1 MNKITKLRPSSSSGA
16 VDTITT
22 QARRAFGI
30 GIAAMVAA
38 LLVIIHMT
46 YLIVRYGYWQM
57 YYVIGTVVLFIAL
70 SFAAVLFSRRGRAT
84 LSGWLIISGIFITV
98 VVLSLFVRNIGGEVS
113 IIGLF
118 AILYVAI
125 ETLPQRQV
133 QWATFL
139 GVLALVLTRLLDAF
153 PLLSTASDA
162 SLERVIQITVVIAL
176 FILSILIIREFSSL
190 SLTNKLLVTFLVVA
204 LVVTYSANYFNQNRI
219 SSTLTDNAG
228 NTLNSLVK
236 NQAQA
241 IGDVL
246 ASELNS
252 LTSLSLGSFM
262 QTQVLAANAKYPSDP
277 GEILKTVSDNDRLWK
292 EALAAQKFSEPL
304 IRASLNNDIAEELKL
319 FTSIFPSNYDM
330 SLTDVYGGL
339 LASTG
344 LVSSYYQ
351 GIQFWWQTTNNNGT
365 GQVYISAPV
374 YESSLKKNV
383 IIIAIPVRDRDT
395 QKVIGILRTTYVL
408 TAIED
413 LVNNIRVGQTGFAN
427 IYFPSAPTQYIRDGQ
442 LLLADTDFL
451 DQVSKISGNSYGE
464 IVYQGKQSYV
474 SQASIQPATP
484 NQQIEKIGWWLVVQ
498 QDRSE
503 LLAPITRQTQQAD
516 LLSSLIVGVVSG
528 LAILLAQFL
537 AGPILRL
544 TQTAEQIRTGDLTA
558 RASVEADDEV
568 GNLASSFNSMTYQLR
583 QTLQGL
589 EHRVTERTRELTL
602 SAQVSRALSQ
612 ERDLDQLLST
622 AVNMIQET
630 FSLYYTQ
637 IYLTDPTGRV
647 LLLKSGYGEVGEEL
661 IRRAHRLPVGAGSIN
676 GEAAF
681 EKKPVLVSDTTSS
694 ATFKPN
700 PLLPNT
706 RSEMAVPLLVGY
718 QLVGVLDMQSEQVG
732 AFSGESLPAFESLAG
747 QLAVAVENASLFDQ
761 AQTARL
767 EMETQARRLTREG
780 WQGFLDAIERKER
793 IGFSFE
799 EKKVYPLEG
808 QMVSPI
814 PAPNSLSVPIEVIG
828 EQLGTIQF
836 EKEDPGSW
844 SEDDR
849 TLVSSVATQIA
860 RQIDNLRLLAQAEQ
874 YRREAESAARQLTR
888 EGWSDFIKELDETN
902 LGFVYD
908 QQQVLPAVENPSED
922 GSATIV
928 QPIEIRGEKLGEISL
943 DGVQLADEKSV
954 ELIATITNRLAEHI
968 ESLRLSAQTHS
979 ALMDTEALYSIIA
992 RINSAES
999 YGDILTTLSEATL
1012 FSEADQ
1018 LMIMGIFDRPMSE
1031 TQVPEWIFPVAHKS
1045 NDDIEIAQR
1054 YPFNAFESVPHTLFT
1069 EQPAILRNLNNDHR
1083 LDKVTRTLFKEVFNS
1098 QSSIIVPLVLG
1109 NQIIGF
1115 FQGYFSNLTEFPDH
1129 EIHRLVAVA
1138 GQVAIA
1144 VQSLIL
1150 LEQAQARA
1158 RQEQRIREVSAQ
1170 VFSAVDVNA
1179 IMQKAVEQVGR
1190 ALGAP
1195 AYIYLGQ
1202 NRSTNEVS

>member
-1 MNKITKLRPSSSSGA
+1 MEKMTRLQPRASSNRA
-16 VDTITT
+16 DTITT
-22 QARRAFGI
+22 FARRAFGI
-30 GIAAMVAA
+30 AIAAIVAA
-38 LLVIIHMT
+38 LLIVMHMT
-46 YLIVRYGYWQM
+46 YLIIRYGYWQM
-57 YYVIGTVVLFIAL
+57 YFVIG
-70 SFAAVLFSRRGRAT
+70 AAVLLIGLCFAALLLSRRGRAT
-84 LSGWLIISGIFITV
+84 LSGWLMISGIFIAV
-98 VVLSLFVRNIGGEVS
+98 VAMSLFVRNIGGGVS

-118 AILYVAI
+118 AILYIAI

-153 PLLSTASDA
+153 PLLNTASDA
-162 SLERVIQITVVIAL
+162 SLERVVQGTVILAL
-176 FILSILIIREFSSL
+176 FVLGILIIREFSAL

-204 LVVTYSANYFNQNRI
+204 IVVTYSTNYFNQNRV
-219 SSTLTDNAG
+219 SATLTDNAG
-228 NTLNSLVK
+228 NTLNNLAK

-262 QTQVLAANAKYPSDP
+262 QTQVLAANAEYPNDP
-277 GEILKTVSDNDRLWK
+277 GEILRTVTDNDRLWK
-292 EALAAQKFSEPL
+292 ASLAAQRFSDP
-304 IRASLNNDIAEELKL
+304 IIQSSLNNDIAVELKL
-319 FTSIFPSNYDM
+319 FTSIFPANYDM

-351 GIQFWWQTTNNNGT
+351 GIQFWWQTTNNNGA

-374 YESSLKKNV
+374 YETSLKQNV
-383 IIIAIPVRDRDT
+383 VIIAIPVRERNT

-408 TAIED
+408 TGIEE

-427 IYFPSAPTQYIRDGQ
+427 IYFPSGPTQFIQNGQ
-442 LLLADTDFL
+442 LTMADANYL
-451 DQVSKISGNSYGE
+451 DQLSKLTGRTYGE
-464 IVYQGKQSYV
+464 VISQGQQSYV
-474 SQASIQPATP
+474 SQAPVQPATP
-484 NQQIEKIGWWLVVQ
+484 NPQIEGLGWWLVVQ
-498 QDRSE
+498 QGRSE
-503 LLAPITRQTQQAD
+503 LLAPVTRQTQQAGF
-516 LLSSLIVGVVSG
+516 LGSIIIGIVSG
-528 LAILLAQFL
+528 LAIMLAQFL

-544 TQTAEQIRTGDLTA
+544 TQTAEQIRSGDLTA
-558 RASVEADDEV
+558 RASVESDDEV

-602 SAQVSRALSQ
+602 SAQVSRTLSQ
-612 ERDLDQLLST
+612 ERDLDNLLKT

-647 LLLKSGYGEVGEEL
+647 LLLKSGFGEVGVEL

-681 EKKPVLVSDTTSS
+681 EKKPVIVSDTTSS
-694 ATFKPN
+694 ATFRSN

-718 QLVGVLDMQSEQVG
+718 QLVGVLDMQSEQTG
-732 AFSGESLPAFESLAG
+732 AFSGESLPAFEALAG
-747 QLAVAVENASLFDQ
+747 QLAVAVENAALFEQ
-761 AQTARL
+761 AQTARTEL
-767 EMETQARRLTREG
+767 ETQARRLTHEG
-780 WQGFLDAIERKER
+780 WQGFLNAIDRKER
-793 IGFSFE
+793 IGYTYE
-799 EKKVYPLEG
+799 EQNVYPLEESISS
-808 QMVSPI
+808 VRVEN
-814 PAPNSLSVPIEVIG
+814 ALRVPIEVIG
-828 EQLGTIQF
+828 EPVGSIQF
-836 EKEDPGSW
+836 EKGDQGVWTED
-844 SEDDR
+844 EK
-849 TLVSSVATQIA
+849 TLVNAVAIQMA

-888 EGWSDFIKELDETN
+888 EGWSDFINEMDRPN
-902 LGFVYD
+902 IGFVYD
-908 QQQVLPAVENPSED
+908 QQQVLPVGQD
-922 GSATIV
+922 GSQNGTADIV
-928 QPIEIRGEKLGEISL
+928 QPIEIRGEKLGELSL
-943 DGVQLADEKSV
+943 DGVQLVDEKSV
-954 ELIATITNRLAEHI
+954 DLIATITERLAEHI
-968 ESLRLSAQTHS
+968 ESLRLSAQTRS
-979 ALMDTEALYSIIA
+979 ALMDTEALYAIIA
-992 RINSAES
+992 RINSATS
-999 YGDILTTLSEATL
+999 YDHILATLSEATL
-1012 FSEADQ
+1012 FSQADQ
-1018 LMIMGIFDRPMSE
+1018 LMIMAIFDRPLSD
-1031 TQVPEWIFPVAHKS
+1031 TQLPEWILPVAFRS
-1045 NDDIEIAQR
+1045 NEQFEIAQR
-1054 YPFNAFESVPHTLFT
+1054 YPFNAFESTPHTLFT
-1069 EQPAILRNLNNDHR
+1069 EQPAILSNLSSDHR
-1083 LDKVTRTLFKEVFNS
+1083 LDKVTRTLFKDVFNA

-1115 FQGYFSNLTEFPDH
+1115 FQGYFGKVTEFPEH

-1170 VFSAVDVNA
+1170 VFNAVDVNA

-1195 AYIYLGQ
+1195 AYIYLDK
-1202 NRSTNEVS
+1202 NRPSKDAA